1 MRVVSYFA
9 SVFLALSLTSALGAD
24 TAVDRAKKDEIVS
37 VPKGDPDMEAAFRQA
52 RETLKGFLELARAPR
67 SSITSM
73 AVKVA
78 IHDRGETEY
87 FWISP
92 HSRRK
97 TAGSSARSTTDRAA
111 SVTSSLARRSRS
123 RRATSSTGSTVK
135 TARCSA
141 TIPPARCS
149 SRCRRQNAKRSR
161 ESTD

>member
-1 MRVVSYFA
+1 
-9 SVFLALSLTSALGAD
+9 
-24 TAVDRAKKDEIVS
+24 
-37 VPKGDPDMEAAFRQA
+37 MEAAFRQA

-92 HSRRK
+92 FKEKDGGFVGAIDNRP
-97 TAGSSARSTTDRAA
+97 RSVRN
-111 SVTSSLARRSRS
+111 VKLARRSRS